1 MWICAGVVGLDSE
14 ELDLDLETDG
24 CEKPLLELKTLT
36 SEVADASQ

>member
-24 CEKPLLELKTLT
+24 RESPFGIQD
-36 SEVADASQ
+36 SDFRGS